1 MNIILHIGLHKT
13 STTFLQKNFLKI
25 LIREDIEYNPP
36 EIMSLLE
43 LIFVNSKNIKNN
55 ILKVKKIIELKKKKQ
70 KLKRIFISS
79 ERISQLFCT
88 NNYEKNLT
96 IIKDIFPKAK
106 IIIFLRYQPDW
117 LLSCYKQSIQ
127 SGDCQSIENFL
138 NYKNNKF
145 KKAKGIYNSNGFLHT
160 NIYKVDY
167 TTLIE
172 KYTKQYGEK
181 NVHIFF
187 FENLKKS
194 KKKIFFEICKILKV
208 GSINF
213 VYDYK
218 INRSFSSLAC
228 ILSIQR
234 YNFLKI
240 FNLHKYLS
248 NTKKLRNNL
257 ILQSPSYHIP
267 WNYAKHHGSFL
278 ELIPLFLS
286 KVFIKCLKFFTWRN
300 FIHNFFDKIIYIDK
314 DLLGNEIRY
323 KLNLI
328 YRKKNKQL
336 LKYIPKNKIPSI
348 YLS

>member
-1 MNIILHIGLHKT
+1 MNIILYIGLHKT
-13 STTFLQKNFLKI
+13 GTTFLQKNFLKN
-25 LIREDIEYNPP
+25 LNHEDIEYNPP

-43 LIFVNSKNIKNN
+43 LIFVNRKNIKNK

-70 KLKRIFISS
+70 KLKKIFISN
-79 ERISQLFCT
+79 ERISQLFFT

-117 LLSCYKQSIQ
+117 LLSCYKQSIH

-167 TTLIE
+167 TTLIK
-172 KYTKQYGEK
+172 KYAKQYEKK
-181 NVHIFF
+181 NVYIFF
-187 FENLKKS
+187 FENFKKS
-194 KKKIFFEICKILKV
+194 KKKIFFEICKILKASSV
-208 GSINF
+208 NF
-213 VYDYK
+213 FFDYK

-228 ILSIQR
+228 ILSIYR

-257 ILQSPSYHIP
+257 ILQSSSCHIP
-267 WNYAKHHGSFL
+267 WNYAKRHKSFL
-278 ELIPLFLS
+278 ELIPFFLFM
-286 KVFIKCLKFFTWRN
+286 VFIKFCKFFTWRN
-300 FIHNFFDKIIYIDK
+300 FIQNCFDKIIYINK
-314 DLLGNEIRY
+314 DLLENEIRI

-328 YRKKNKQL
+328 YRKKKSFLNIYK
-336 LKYIPKNKIPSI
+336 KKFPVYI
-348 YLS
+348 

>member
-13 STTFLQKNFLKI
+13 GTTFLQKNFLKN
-25 LIREDIEYNPP
+25 LNHEDIEYNPP
-36 EIMSLLE
+36 EIMTLLE
-43 LIFVNSKNIKNN
+43 LIFVNSKNIKSN
-55 ILKVKKIIELKKKKQ
+55 ILKVKKIIELKKKKK
-70 KLKRIFISS
+70 KLKRIFLSS

-88 NNYEKNLT
+88 NNYEKNLS

-106 IIIFLRYQPDW
+106 IIIFFRYQPDW
-117 LLSCYKQSIQ
+117 LLSCYKQSIH

-172 KYTKQYGEK
+172 IYTKQYGKK
-181 NVHIFF
+181 NVYIFF
-187 FENLKKS
+187 FENFKKN
-194 KKKIFFEICKILKV
+194 KKKIVSEICKILKV
-208 GSINF
+208 SSINF
-213 VYDYK
+213 VNDYK
-218 INRSFSSLAC
+218 INRGFSSLAC

-240 FNLHKYLS
+240 FNLHKYLP
-248 NTKKLRNNL
+248 NAKKLRNNL
-257 ILQSPSYHIP
+257 ILQRPSYNIP

-314 DLLGNEIRY
+314 DLLGNEIRN

-328 YRKKNKQL
+328 YRKKNKKL